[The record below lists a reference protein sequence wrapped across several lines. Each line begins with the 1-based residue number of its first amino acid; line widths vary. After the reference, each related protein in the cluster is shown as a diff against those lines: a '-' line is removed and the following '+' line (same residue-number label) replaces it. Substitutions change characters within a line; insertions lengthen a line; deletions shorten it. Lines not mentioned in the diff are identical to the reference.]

1 MRNDDR
7 QARPRR
13 CSVGR
18 SSAVLSAS
26 AHCVSAL
33 TNDRPVTRKIEP
45 DIPDIVIRRLPLY
58 VRTLRA
64 LQANDIANVSSD
76 QLAEL
81 IGVTAAQ
88 IRRDLSYFGKF
99 GKQGKGYDTLHL
111 EQAIAQILR
120 LDREW
125 DVALAGFGSLGH
137 AIAHYRG
144 FIPSSFN
151 IAAIFD
157 RNPEQIGQTVDGV
170 VVKSDQCISTEVR
183 RLGIEIGIIA
193 VPASNA
199 QEVANDM
206 IEGGVH
212 ALLNYAPTVIKTP
225 PDVQVR
231 EIDPIWAMQ
240 SMTYYLSP
248 E

>member
-1 MRNDDR
+1 MF
-7 QARPRR
+7 
-13 CSVGR
+13 
-18 SSAVLSAS
+18 
-26 AHCVSAL
+26 H
-33 TNDRPVTRKIEP
+33 KIEP

-58 VRTLRA
+58 VRTLRD
-64 LQANDIANVSSD
+64 LQTREIANVSSD

-99 GKQGKGYDTLHL
+99 GKQGKGYDTVHL
-111 EQAIAQILR
+111 EQAIAQILQ

-151 IAAIFD
+151 ITAIFD
-157 RNPEQIGQTVDGV
+157 QNPEQIGLTVGGV
-170 VVKSDQCISTEVR
+170 LVKSEQYISEEVG
-183 RLGIEIGIIA
+183 RLGLEIGIIA
-193 VPASNA
+193 VPAASA
-199 QEVANDM
+199 QAVANAM
-206 IEGGVH
+206 MEGGIH
-212 ALLNYAPTVIKTP
+212 ALLNYAPTVLKVP
-225 PDVQVR
+225 ESVHVR

-240 SMTYYLSP
+240 SMTYYLGRK
-248 E
+248 

>member
-1 MRNDDR
+1 M
-7 QARPRR
+7 
-13 CSVGR
+13 
-18 SSAVLSAS
+18 L
-26 AHCVSAL
+26 HHL
-33 TNDRPVTRKIEP
+33 ET

-58 VRTLRA
+58 VRTLRG
-64 LQANDIANVSSD
+64 LQATNVTNVSSD

-111 EQAIAQILR
+111 EQAIAQILQ

-157 RNPEQIGQTVDGV
+157 RNPEQIGIDVGGV
-170 VVKSDQCISTEVR
+170 IVKSDQCISEEVR
-183 RLGIEIGIIA
+183 QRGIEIGIVA
-193 VPASNA
+193 VPAANA
-199 QEVANDM
+199 QEVANAM
-206 IEGGVH
+206 IDGGIG
-212 ALLNYAPTVIKTP
+212 AILNYAPTILKTP
-225 PDVQVR
+225 PSVQVR

-240 SMTYYLSP
+240 SMTYYLGNRQ
-248 E
+248 

>member
-1 MRNDDR
+1 M
-7 QARPRR
+7 QEL
-13 CSVGR
+13 GR
-18 SSAVLSAS
+18 SLSRRPDDS
-26 AHCVSAL
+26 VRSR
-33 TNDRPVTRKIEP
+33 TIDRPVFHKIEP

-99 GKQGKGYDTLHL
+99 GKQGKGYDTVHL
-111 EQAIAQILR
+111 EQAIAHILQ

-125 DVALAGFGSLGH
+125 DVALVGFGSLGH

-157 RNPEQIGQTVDGV
+157 QNPDQIGHTVGGV
-170 VVKSDQCISTEVR
+170 LVKSDQCISAEVT
-183 RLGIEIGIIA
+183 RLGLEIGIVA
-193 VPASNA
+193 VPAANA
-199 QEVANDM
+199 QEVANAM
-206 IEGGVH
+206 IDGGVR
-212 ALLNYAPTVIKTP
+212 ALLNYAPTILKV
-225 PDVQVR
+225 PDTVQVR

-240 SMTYYLSP
+240 SMTYYLNP
-248 E
+248 AR

>member
-1 MRNDDR
+1 MN
-7 QARPRR
+7 
-13 CSVGR
+13 R
-18 SSAVLSAS
+18 SL
-26 AHCVSAL
+26 
-33 TNDRPVTRKIEP
+33 EP

-58 VRTLRA
+58 VRTLRG
-64 LQANDIANVSSD
+64 LQAADNPTVSSD

-99 GKQGKGYDTLHL
+99 GKQGKGYDTYRL
-111 EQAIAQILR
+111 EQAIAHILQ
-120 LDREW
+120 LDRKW

-144 FIPSSFN
+144 FVPSSFN

-157 RNPEQIGQTVDGV
+157 RNPEQIGTLAGGV
-170 VVKSDQCISTEVR
+170 PVKSDLCITEEVR

-193 VPASNA
+193 VPVANA
-199 QEVANDM
+199 QDVADAM
-206 IEGGVH
+206 IAGGVH

-225 PDVQVR
+225 ASVQVR
-231 EIDPIWAMQ
+231 EIDPIGAMQ
-240 SMTYYLSP
+240 SMTFYLGNRQ
-248 E
+248 

>member
-1 MRNDDR
+1 MF
-7 QARPRR
+7 
-13 CSVGR
+13 
-18 SSAVLSAS
+18 
-26 AHCVSAL
+26 H
-33 TNDRPVTRKIEP
+33 KIEP

-58 VRTLRA
+58 VRTLRD
-64 LQANDIANVSSD
+64 LQTREIANVSSD

-99 GKQGKGYDTLHL
+99 GKQGKGYDTVHL
-111 EQAIAQILR
+111 EQAIAQILQ

-151 IAAIFD
+151 ITAIFD
-157 RNPEQIGQTVDGV
+157 QNPEQIGLTVGGV
-170 VVKSDQCISTEVR
+170 LVKSEQYISEEVG
-183 RLGIEIGIIA
+183 RLGLEIGIIA
-193 VPASNA
+193 VPATSA
-199 QEVANDM
+199 QAVANAM
-206 IEGGVH
+206 MEGGIR
-212 ALLNYAPTVIKTP
+212 ALLNYAPTVLKVP
-225 PDVQVR
+225 QSVHVR

-240 SMTYYLSP
+240 SMTYYLGRK
-248 E
+248 

>member
-1 MRNDDR
+1 MRLRMSND
-7 QARPRR
+7 P
-13 CSVGR
+13 V
-18 SSAVLSAS
+18 AS
-26 AHCVSAL
+26 AF
-33 TNDRPVTRKIEP
+33 EP

-64 LQANDIANVSSD
+64 LRATGITSVSSD

-88 IRRDLSYFGKF
+88 IRRDLSYFGRF

-111 EQAIAQILR
+111 EEAIAEILQ

-137 AIAHYRG
+137 AIANFPG
-144 FIPSSFN
+144 FVPTTFH

-157 RNPEQIGQTVDGV
+157 RNPDQIGQAVAGV
-170 VVKSDQCISTEVR
+170 VVRSDNCIAEEVR

-193 VPASNA
+193 VPVASA
-199 QEVANDM
+199 QDVANAM
-206 IEGGVH
+206 IEGGIR
-212 ALLNYAPTVIKTP
+212 AILNYAPTVIKA
-225 PDVQVR
+225 PDSVQVR
-231 EIDPIWAMQ
+231 EVDPIGAMQ
-240 SMTYYLSP
+240 SMTYYLDGERGGRS
-248 E
+248 

>member
-1 MRNDDR
+1 M
-7 QARPRR
+7 
-13 CSVGR
+13 
-18 SSAVLSAS
+18 
-26 AHCVSAL
+26 
-33 TNDRPVTRKIEP
+33 PVTSGRLRTIDQRRSQVTEQ

-58 VRTLRA
+58 VRTLRD
-64 LQANDIANVSSD
+64 LRANGIGNVSSD

-111 EQAIAQILR
+111 EQAIAHILK
-120 LDREW
+120 LDQEW

-144 FIPSSFN
+144 FVPSSFN

-157 RNPEQIGQTVDGV
+157 RNPAQIGQIVNGV
-170 VVKSDQCISTEVR
+170 VIRNDQSISSEIQ

-193 VPASNA
+193 VPVANA
-199 QEVANDM
+199 QDVADAM

-212 ALLNYAPTVIKTP
+212 ALLNYAPTVIRVP
-225 PDVQVR
+225 RSVQVR

-240 SMTYYLSP
+240 SMTYYLASRR
-248 E
+248 

>member
-1 MRNDDR
+1 MSPA
-7 QARPRR
+7 QLAR
-13 CSVGR
+13 SVLALG
-18 SSAVLSAS
+18 S
-26 AHCVSAL
+26 AH
-33 TNDRPVTRKIEP
+33 DRSTGSVIRMFEQ

-64 LQANDIANVSSD
+64 LQAERIINVSSD

-111 EQAIAQILR
+111 EQAISQILQ

-125 DVALAGFGSLGH
+125 DVALVGFGSLGH

-144 FIPSSFN
+144 FGPSSFH

-157 RNPEQIGQTVDGV
+157 RNPDQIGQSVGDV
-170 VVKSDQCISTEVR
+170 VIQSDQCITDEVR
-183 RLGIEIGIIA
+183 RLGIQIGIIA
-193 VPASNA
+193 VPASGA
-199 QEVANDM
+199 QDVANAL

-225 PDVQVR
+225 PTVQVR

-240 SMTYYLSP
+240 SMTYYLDAGVRQ
-248 E
+248 